1 MNKPELLAPGG
12 TLEKLE
18 MALAYGADAV
28 YCGGPAYGLRTRAG
42 NFSLDELAKGI
53 VLAHTLGKRVYVTV
67 NVIPHNDDLIGLED
81 YLRQLAE
88 IKVDALIVSD
98 PGILTIAKQV
108 IPAMELHFSTQAS
121 VTNWATAQFW
131 FDHGVSRIVLA
142 RELSLAE
149 IAAVI
154 AKTTGEIETF
164 VHGAMCISYS
174 GRCLLSNYMTGRDA
188 NRGDCAQACRWNYHL
203 VEETRPGQYMPVFED
218 EQGTHIMNSKDLCLI
233 EHIPDLV
240 SAGIHAFKIEGR
252 MKSVH
257 YVATVTK
264 VYREAIDRYC
274 SDPSGYRF
282 DPRWS
287 DEIAKASHRDYT
299 TGFYFQRPG
308 ADAHNYASSLYKRP
322 VDFVGVVRSSSEGAL
337 TIEQRNNFK
346 VGETLELVGPTTAPQ
361 EIVISS
367 MTNSEGEAI
376 EVAPHAQM
384 VVHVPYEGA
393 VEQYAMLRRVK
404 GQEA

>member
-1 MNKPELLAPGG
+1 MNKPELLAPAGN
-12 TLEKLE
+12 LEKLE

-28 YCGGPAYGLRTRAG
+28 YCGGTAYGLRTRAG
-42 NFSLDELAKGI
+42 NFTLEELAEGI
-53 VLAHTLGKRVYVTV
+53 ALAHGLGKRVYVTV
-67 NVIPHNDDLIGLED
+67 NVVPHNDDLVGLED

-98 PGILTIAKQV
+98 PGILTVAKAV
-108 IPAMELHFSTQAS
+108 VPAMELHFSTQAS

-131 FDHGVSRIVLA
+131 FDHGISRIVLA

-154 AKTTGEIETF
+154 DKTSGEIETF

-233 EHIPDLV
+233 EHVPDLIG
-240 SAGIHAFKIEGR
+240 AGIHAFKIEGR

-264 VYREAIDRYC
+264 VYREAIDHYC
-274 SDPSGYRF
+274 ADPAGYRF
-282 DPRWS
+282 DPRWL

-299 TGFYFQRPG
+299 SGFYFTRPG
-308 ADAHNYASSLYKRP
+308 ADEHNYASSLYKRP
-322 VDFVGVVRSSSEGAL
+322 VDFVGVVHASSSGIL
-337 TIEQRNNFK
+337 TVEQRNNFRA
-346 VGETLELVGPTTAPQ
+346 GERLELVGPLTAPR
-361 EIVISS
+361 EIVITS
-367 MTNSEGEAI
+367 MTDSEGAPI

-384 VVHVPYEGA
+384 LVRIPCDGTVEPYS
-393 VEQYAMLRRVK
+393 MLRRVK
-404 GQEA
+404 A

>member
-1 MNKPELLAPGG
+1 MRKPELLAPAGN
-12 TLEKLE
+12 LEKLE

-28 YCGGPAYGLRTRAG
+28 YCGGTAYGLRTRAG
-42 NFSLDELAKGI
+42 NFTLQELAEGI
-53 VLAHTLGKRVYVTV
+53 ALAHALGKRVYVTV
-67 NVIPHNDDLIGLED
+67 NIIPHNDDLVGLDD

-88 IKVDALIVSD
+88 INVDALIVSD
-98 PGILTIAKQV
+98 PGVLTIAQRV
-108 IPAMELHFSTQAS
+108 VPAMELHFSTQAS

-131 FDHGVSRIVLA
+131 FNHGVRRIVLA

-149 IAAVI
+149 IKAVI
-154 AKTTGEIETF
+154 DKTSGEVETF

-188 NRGDCAQACRWNYHL
+188 NRGDCAQACRWRYHL
-203 VEETRPGQYMPVFED
+203 TEETRPGEYMPIFED
-218 EQGTHIMNSKDLCLI
+218 DQGTHIMNSKDLCLI
-233 EHIPDLV
+233 EHIPDLIR
-240 SAGIHAFKIEGR
+240 AGIHAFKIEGR

-274 SDPSGYRF
+274 ADPTGYRF
-282 DPRWS
+282 DPRWM

-308 ADAHNYASSLYKRP
+308 ANAHNYASSLYKRP
-322 VDFVGVVRSSSEGAL
+322 VDFVGVVHASGGGFL
-337 TIEQRNNFK
+337 TIEQRNNFRI
-346 VGETLELVGPTTAPQ
+346 GEILELVGPETAPR
-361 EIVISS
+361 EIVVTGMSD
-367 MTNSEGEAI
+367 SEGEPI

-384 VVHVPYEGA
+384 LVRVPYDES
-393 VEQYAMLRRVK
+393 VEPYAMLRRVK
-404 GQEA
+404 G